1 MERREREATTWLTAW
16 ESLHWREAI
25 MLMGRLSRAIKG
37 SRNRREVTFTNSR
50 LMISVFEVVL
60 KDSFLAKTS
69 KMERFTIKER
79 RRRRKRRENSTNT
92 NILSLSSLFVVSSK
106 TLAFN

>member
-1 MERREREATTWLTAW
+1 
-16 ESLHWREAI
+16 
-25 MLMGRLSRAIKG
+25 MGRLSRATKG
-37 SRNRREVTFTNSR
+37 SSSRREVTFTNSR

-69 KMERFTIKER
+69 RRERFTMKER
-79 RRRRKRRENSTNT
+79 RRRRTRRENSTNS
-92 NILSLSSLFVVSSK
+92 NVFSLSPLFVVSSK